1 MKKLI
6 RIELGRALKN
16 KFFIMSLAIG
26 LFIVL
31 SQIILLIIPVSMNM
45 DAILSKPYVFPSSV
59 YNKWLGMESQT
70 VQAVL
75 YYLLLPILASIPF
88 ADSFYT
94 DKKSGYLKNIL
105 IRTDK
110 NKYYIS
116 KYIAVFLS
124 GGLAFV
130 IPLIISFATT
140 GLFLPYVMPDV
151 FSHTYPIWDYGMW
164 SDIFYSNPLVYTI
177 LYFVM
182 DFLFA
187 GVIAT
192 LALLASFY
200 VDYKFVVLLSPFLVY
215 LFFYFVTRLFGFVS
229 YNPTAFLKPDQGG
242 VRIYFPIIAV
252 IFCVTFLVSI
262 IFIIKGKKDEIY

>member
-1 MKKLI
+1 MKTLI
-6 RIELGRALKN
+6 KIELGRAFKN
-16 KFFIMSLAIG
+16 KFFMMSLAIG
-26 LFIVL
+26 LVIVL
-31 SQIILLIIPVSMNM
+31 SQVVMLVIPVSKYLDTNLT
-45 DAILSKPYVFPSSV
+45 DQYSFPFSV

-70 VQAVL
+70 VQSIL
-75 YYLLLPILASIPF
+75 YYLLLPILACIPF

-94 DKKSGYLKNIL
+94 DKKSGFLKNIL

-110 NKYYIS
+110 KKYYIS

-130 IPLIISFATT
+130 IPLIVCFAVT
-140 GLFLPYVMPDV
+140 GLFLPFVTPDV
-151 FSHTYPIWDYGMW
+151 FSFTYPIWDYSMW
-164 SDIFYSNPLVYTI
+164 SDIFYSTPLVYTI
-177 LYFVM
+177 LYFIM

-215 LFFYFVTRLFGFVS
+215 LFFYFSTRLFGFVS
-229 YNPTAFLKPDQGG
+229 YSPTAFLKPDQGG
-242 VRIYFPIIAV
+242 VRIDFPSIAIIF
-252 IFCVTFLVSI
+252 IVTLLISL
-262 IFIIKGKKDEIY
+262 IFIIKGKKDEIF